1 MAGRRWQTFMV
12 QMMSDELRLL
22 LISVLLLILGFV
34 ALTWQTK
41 ECYQLEY
48 QNLSGTHFKQVCKG
62 DE

>member
-1 MAGRRWQTFMV
+1 MVGLRWLTFMGL
-12 QMMSDELRLL
+12 MMSDELRLL
-22 LISVLLLILGFV
+22 LVSILLFMLGFV

-48 QNLSGTHFKQVCKG
+48 QNLSGTHFKQICKG